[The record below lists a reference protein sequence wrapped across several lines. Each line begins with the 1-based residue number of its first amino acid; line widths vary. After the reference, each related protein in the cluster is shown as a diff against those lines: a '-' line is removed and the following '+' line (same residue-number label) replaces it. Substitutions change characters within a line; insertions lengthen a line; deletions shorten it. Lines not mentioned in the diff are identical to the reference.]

1 MAIAQISPS
10 GFTIYTDPD
19 VDRVGV
25 APVGELD
32 LATVDLVHDA
42 VAHLRR
48 TGIEHVVIDLSRVPF
63 MDGQGL
69 AMLLMLRND
78 ARRCGQ
84 RLTLVPGP
92 PQVQRVFFL
101 TGTRRLFDWA

>member
-1 MAIAQISPS
+1 
-10 GFTIYTDPD
+10 
-19 VDRVGV
+19 
-25 APVGELD
+25 
-32 LATVDLVHDA
+32 
-42 VAHLRR
+42 
-48 TGIEHVVIDLSRVPF
+48 
-63 MDGQGL
+63 
-69 AMLLMLRND
+69 MLRND